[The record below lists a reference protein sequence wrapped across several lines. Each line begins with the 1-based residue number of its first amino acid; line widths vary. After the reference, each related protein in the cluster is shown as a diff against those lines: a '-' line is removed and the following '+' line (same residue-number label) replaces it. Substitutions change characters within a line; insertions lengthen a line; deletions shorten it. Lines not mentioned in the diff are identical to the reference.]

1 MATISFHQICITVL
15 SLGLACGI
23 IACASSSW
31 QMSWNAR
38 GSGLFDLPNNSEGN
52 SVKALT
58 IIGVAFLAFGLLLE
72 ILMIVS
78 NTFKLSKAV
87 NLLCLVC
94 CIIAVAGL
102 LIGLIV
108 YAAKFSYGGY
118 SVWLL
123 TASTV
128 FAIEALFFYIIQW
141 RCA

>member
-38 GSGLFDLPNNSEGN
+38 GFRASSICPTTWPAYS
-52 SVKALT
+52 SAHCVRRQ
-58 IIGVAFLAFGLLLE
+58 V
-72 ILMIVS
+72 
-78 NTFKLSKAV
+78 
-87 NLLCLVC
+87 
-94 CIIAVAGL
+94 
-102 LIGLIV
+102 LIR
-108 YAAKFSYGGY
+108 GY